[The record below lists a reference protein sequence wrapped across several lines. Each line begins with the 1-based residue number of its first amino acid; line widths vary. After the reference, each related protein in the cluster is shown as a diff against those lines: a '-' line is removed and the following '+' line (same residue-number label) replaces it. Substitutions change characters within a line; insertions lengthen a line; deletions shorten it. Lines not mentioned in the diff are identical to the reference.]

1 MTAQELRLKYLKFF
15 ESKGH
20 KIIPSASL
28 VPNETDSSVLFT
40 TAGMHPLVPYLMGQE
55 HPQGKRIANVQKCIR
70 TGDIDDVGDNRHLT
84 FFEMMGNW
92 SFGDYFKKEAIE
104 WSFEFLTDKK
114 VGLGFDPNR
123 LYVTVFRGGEGIP
136 RDEESIETWKKVFA
150 DAGMQVSVAG
160 EDEMI
165 KGDVRIIPLGKDDNF
180 WIAGA
185 TGPCGGDTEM
195 FYDMRPEEGKL
206 EGKFGELV
214 DSFRIM
220 EVWNNVFM
228 EFNKTADG
236 KYEKLA
242 KPNVDTGMGVERTLT
257 VLDGEYTVFETEL
270 FKPLFEKISEISG
283 CGYQDS
289 EETKKAFRI
298 IADHIRAGVFMIGDG
313 VSPLNTG
320 AGYVL
325 RRLIRRA
332 VRYGKLL
339 GIEKDFTVSIAEI
352 VIQNFGDFYPELKK
366 QRENI
371 FAELK
376 KEEEKFRITLE
387 SGLKQFE
394 KASRHI
400 SLTITETIGVKDS
413 MEIKDSKGNIF
424 TKIFSKKPDKK
435 QDSPISSTEKKF
447 ISGKLAFDLY
457 QTYGFP
463 LEITKE
469 IAREKGMNV
478 DEGGFEEELKKHQD
492 LSRTASAGMF
502 KGGLQ
507 DSGEE
512 TAKLHTAAHLLLASL
527 RQVLGEN
534 VFQKGSNITPERLR
548 LDFSHGEKMTPEQLL
563 EVENLVNAAIGARLD
578 VMSEKMTLDE
588 ARRINAMGVFGS
600 KYGEKVTVYSILNDA
615 GEIVSREICGGP
627 HADNTAELGHFK
639 IKKEEASSSGVR
651 RIKAILE

>member
-1 MTAQELRLKYLKFF
+1 MTANELRTKYLEFF
-15 ESKGH
+15 RSKGH
-20 KIIPSASL
+20 TIIPSASL
-28 VPNETDSSVLFT
+28 IPRDTDASTLFT
-40 TAGMHPLVPYLMGQE
+40 TAGMHPLVPYLLGEE
-55 HPQGKRIANVQKCIR
+55 HPGGKRVANVQKCVR

-104 WSFEFLTDKK
+104 WSFEFLTDPKWL
-114 VGLGFDPNR
+114 GLDKNR
-123 LYVTVFRGGEGIP
+123 LYVTVFKGEDGIP
-136 RDEESIETWKKVFA
+136 RDEEAIETWQKVFA
-150 DAGMQVSVAG
+150 EAGLEVEVAG

-165 KGDVRIIPLGKDDNF
+165 KNNVRIIPLGTDDNF

-214 DSFRIM
+214 DNFRIM

-228 EFNKTADG
+228 EYDKRQVTSDKG
-236 KYEKLA
+236 QSSYEYVKLE
-242 KPNVDTGMGVERTLT
+242 KPNVDTGMGVERTMA
-257 VLDGEYTVFETEL
+257 VLAGEYTVFETEL
-270 FKPLFEKISEISG
+270 FKPLFEKIAEISG
-283 CGYQDS
+283 SGYQDS

-298 IADHIRAGVFMIGDG
+298 VADHIRASVFMLADG
-313 VSPLNTG
+313 VTPLNTG

-339 GIEKDFTVSIAEI
+339 GIEKDFTVSVAEI

-366 QRENI
+366 QREII

-376 KEEEKFRITLE
+376 KEEEKFGKTIE
-387 SGLKQFE
+387 NGLRQ
-394 KASRHI
+394 
-400 SLTITETIGVKDS
+400 
-413 MEIKDSKGNIF
+413 
-424 TKIFSKKPDKK
+424 FSKL
-435 QDSPISSTEKKF
+435 SVNS
-447 ISGKLAFDLY
+447 ISGKDAFDLY

-463 LEITKE
+463 LELTVELAK
-469 IAREKGMNV
+469 EKGIKV
-478 DEGGFEEELKKHQD
+478 DEKEFEEELKKHQE

-507 DSGEE
+507 DSGED
-512 TAKLHTAAHLLLASL
+512 TRKLHTAAHLLLASL
-527 RQVLGEN
+527 RQVLGEH

-548 LDFSHGEKMTPEQLL
+548 LDFSHPEKVTPEQLK
-563 EVENLVNAAIGARLD
+563 EVENLVNAAIEAKLD
-578 VMSEKMTLDE
+578 VLNEEMTLE
-588 ARRINAMGVFGS
+588 AARKKNAMGVFES
-600 KYGEKVTVYSILNDA
+600 KYGEKVTVYSIINDG
-615 GEIVSREICGGP
+615 GEVVSREICGGP
-627 HADNTAELGHFK
+627 HAKNTAELGHFK
-639 IKKEEASSSGVR
+639 IQKEEASSSGVR

>member
-1 MTAQELRLKYLKFF
+1 MTANELRKKYLDFF

-20 KIIPSASL
+20 TIIPSASL
-28 VPNETDSSVLFT
+28 VPRETDGSTLFT
-40 TAGMHPLVPYLMGQE
+40 TAGMHPLVPYLLGEQ
-55 HPQGKRIANVQKCIR
+55 HPGGNRVANVQKCVR

-92 SFGDYFKKEAIE
+92 SFGDYFKKEAIV
-104 WSFEFLTDKK
+104 WSFEFLTDPKWL
-114 VGLGFDPNR
+114 GLDKNR
-123 LYVTVFRGGEGIP
+123 LYVTVFKGENVIP
-136 RDEESIETWKKVFA
+136 RDEEAIATWQKVFA
-150 DAGMQVSVAG
+150 DAGMEVEVAG

-165 KGDVRIIPLGKDDNF
+165 KSNVRIIPLGTDDNF

-206 EGKFGELV
+206 EGKFGDLV

-228 EFNKTADG
+228 EFNKTAEG

-270 FKPLFEKISEISG
+270 FKPLFEKIAEISG
-283 CGYQDS
+283 SGYQDS
-289 EETKKAFRI
+289 DETKKAFRI
-298 IADHIRAGVFMIGDG
+298 IADHVRASVFMIADG
-313 VSPLNTG
+313 VTPLNTG

-339 GIEKDFTVSIAEI
+339 GIEKDFTVSLAEI

-366 QRENI
+366 QREII

-376 KEEEKFRITLE
+376 KEEEKFRKTLE
-387 SGLKQFE
+387 NGLKQFN
-394 KASRHI
+394 K
-400 SLTITETIGVKDS
+400 L
-413 MEIKDSKGNIF
+413 
-424 TKIFSKKPDKK
+424 
-435 QDSPISSTEKKF
+435 SSTA
-447 ISGKLAFDLY
+447 ISGKDAFDLY

-463 LEITKE
+463 LELTIE
-469 IAREKGMNV
+469 IAKEKGVIV
-478 DEGGFEEELKKHQD
+478 DEKEAGDEMKKHQD

-502 KGGLQ
+502 KGGLA

-512 TAKLHTAAHLLLASL
+512 TARLHTAAHLLLASL
-527 RQVLGEN
+527 RQILGDH

-548 LDFSHGEKMTPEQLL
+548 LDFSHPEKVVPEQLIL
-563 EVENLVNAAIGARLD
+563 IENLVNRAIEAKLD
-578 VMSEKMTLDE
+578 VLNEEMTLE
-588 ARRINAMGVFGS
+588 QAKKLNAMGVFES
-600 KYGEKVTVYSILNDA
+600 KYGEKVTVYSIINDA
-615 GEIVSREICGGP
+615 GEVVSREICGGP
-627 HADNTAELGHFK
+627 HAKNTGELGHFK
-639 IKKEEASSSGVR
+639 IQKEEASSSGVR
-651 RIKAILE
+651 RIKAVLTSF

>member
-1 MTAQELRLKYLKFF
+1 MTANELRTKYLDFF
-15 ESKGH
+15 KSKGH
-20 KIIPSASL
+20 TIIPSASL
-28 VPNETDSSVLFT
+28 VPREIDGSTLFT
-40 TAGMHPLVPYLMGQE
+40 TAGMHPLVPYLLGEQ
-55 HPQGKRIANVQKCIR
+55 HPGGNRVANVQKCVR

-104 WSFEFLTDKK
+104 WSYEFLTDPKWL
-114 VGLGFDPNR
+114 GLDKNR
-123 LYVTVFRGGEGIP
+123 LYVTVFKGENNIP
-136 RDEESIETWKKVFA
+136 RDEEAIATWQKVFS
-150 DAGMQVSVAG
+150 DAGMEVEVAG

-165 KGDVRIIPLGKDDNF
+165 KDNVRIIPLGTDDNF

-228 EFNKTADG
+228 EFNKTAEG

-270 FKPLFEKISEISG
+270 FKPLFEKIAEISG
-283 CGYQDS
+283 SGYQDS
-289 EETKKAFRI
+289 DETKKAFRI
-298 IADHIRAGVFMIGDG
+298 IADHVRASVFMIADG
-313 VSPLNTG
+313 VTPLNTG

-339 GIEKDFTVSIAEI
+339 GIEKDFTVSLAEI

-366 QRENI
+366 QREII

-376 KEEEKFRITLE
+376 KEEEKFRKTLE
-387 SGLKQFE
+387 NGLKQFN
-394 KASRHI
+394 K
-400 SLTITETIGVKDS
+400 L
-413 MEIKDSKGNIF
+413 
-424 TKIFSKKPDKK
+424 
-435 QDSPISSTEKKF
+435 SSTA
-447 ISGKLAFDLY
+447 ISGKDAFDLY

-463 LEITKE
+463 LELTIE
-469 IAREKGMNV
+469 IAKEKGVIV
-478 DEGGFEEELKKHQD
+478 DEKEAGDEMKKHQD

-502 KGGLQ
+502 KGGLA

-512 TAKLHTAAHLLLASL
+512 TARLHTAAHLLLASL
-527 RQVLGEN
+527 RQILGDH

-548 LDFSHGEKMTPEQLL
+548 LDFSHPEKVVPEQLIL
-563 EVENLVNAAIGARLD
+563 IENLVNRAIEAKLD
-578 VMSEKMTLDE
+578 VLNEEMTLE
-588 ARRINAMGVFGS
+588 QAKKLNAMGVFES
-600 KYGEKVTVYSILNDA
+600 KYGEKVTVYSIINDA
-615 GEIVSREICGGP
+615 GEVVSREICGGP
-627 HADNTAELGHFK
+627 HAKNTGELGHFK
-639 IKKEEASSSGVR
+639 IQKEEASSSGVR
-651 RIKAILE
+651 RIKAVLT